1 MRTPSCSNKRMES
14 RLQHP
19 VLGEITL
26 AQTARARRITLSV
39 KPSGVVRL
47 AFPIGVSAKRALAFL
62 DSRLD
67 WVAAA
72 RERLAKRI
80 AAAPPARTPEEI
92 EELRR
97 RAKAELPPRV
107 AELAERF
114 GFRYGRVTIR
124 AARTKWGCCTSRNNL
139 SLSLFLMTLPAH
151 LRDFVLL
158 HELCHTVH
166 HDHSARFHALLD
178 RCVGGREKE
187 LDRELK
193 THCIR

>member
-1 MRTPSCSNKRMES
+1 MES

-26 AQTARARRITLSV
+26 SRTPRARRITLSV

-47 AFPIGVSAKRALAFL
+47 SFPISVSPQRALAFL

-72 RERLAKRI
+72 RERLAGRI

-107 AELAERF
+107 AELAELF
-114 GFRYGRVTIR
+114 GFRCGRITIR
-124 AARTKWGCCTSRNNL
+124 AARTKWGCCTSRNDL

-166 HDHSARFHALLD
+166 HDHSARFHALLN
-178 RCVGGREKE
+178 RCVSGREKE
-187 LDRELK
+187 LNRELK

>member
-1 MRTPSCSNKRMES
+1 MES

-19 VLGEITL
+19 RLGEITL
-26 AQTARARRITLSV
+26 SRTARARRISLSV
-39 KPSGVVRL
+39 KPSGAVRL
-47 AFPIGVSAKRALAFL
+47 SFPAGVPPRQALAFL
-62 DSRLD
+62 ESRID
-67 WVAAA
+67 WVETVRA
-72 RERLAKRI
+72 RLAERI

-97 RAKAELPPRV
+97 HANAVLPPRV
-107 AELAERF
+107 AELAELF
-114 GFRYGRVTIR
+114 GFRYGRITIR

-166 HDHSARFHALLD
+166 HDHSPRFHALVD
-178 RCVGGREKE
+178 RLTDGREK
-187 LDRELK
+187 LLARELRSY
-193 THCIR
+193 HIV

>member
-1 MRTPSCSNKRMES
+1 MES

-26 AQTARARRITLSV
+26 SQTPRARRITLSV
-39 KPSGVVRL
+39 KPSGSVRL
-47 AFPIGVSAKRALAFL
+47 SFPVGVSSRRALSFL
-62 DSRLD
+62 ESRIA

-72 RERLAKRI
+72 RERLAART

-97 RAKAELPPRV
+97 RAKAELPSRV

-114 GFRYGRVTIR
+114 GFRYGGITIR
-124 AARTKWGCCTSRNNL
+124 AARTKWGCCTGRNNL
-139 SLSLFLMTLPAH
+139 SLSLFLMILPPH

-166 HDHSARFHALLD
+166 HDHSARFHDLLN

-187 LDRELK
+187 LNRELK

>member
-1 MRTPSCSNKRMES
+1 MES

-19 VLGEITL
+19 RLGEITL
-26 AQTARARRITLSV
+26 SRTARARRISLSV
-39 KPSGVVRL
+39 KPSGAVRL
-47 AFPIGVSAKRALAFL
+47 SFPAGVPPRQALAFL
-62 DSRLD
+62 ESRID
-67 WVAAA
+67 WVETVRA
-72 RERLAKRI
+72 RLAERI
-80 AAAPPARTPEEI
+80 AAAPPTRTPEEI

-97 RAKAELPPRV
+97 HANAELPPRV

-114 GFRYGRVTIR
+114 GFRYGRITIR

-166 HDHSARFHALLD
+166 HDHSVRFHALLN
-178 RCVGGREKE
+178 RCVGGREQE
-187 LDRELK
+187 LNRELK
-193 THCIR
+193 TYCIR